1 MFYVENCEF
10 YFFIFLCVPYLCF
23 DDKKVEKVNW
33 VWVGM
38 PTRIER
44 LLYLEGN

>member
-1 MFYVENCEF
+1 MIESSIIKTVWFDL
-10 YFFIFLCVPYLCF
+10 IFGFCL